1 VQYNKD
7 LKISKIIIIQK
18 YFKKRRLRQ
27 IIINLIKTY
36 KNSLDL
42 NSKKWLLFEKYSKLE
57 PGIIESIFKDP
68 K

>member
-27 IIINLIKTY
+27 IIFNLIKTY
-36 KNSLDL
+36 KNSLDQ